1 MSQRVHNLSSFFF
14 VPANAGRRYCRA
26 NRSLDAWKRQM
37 TTSSRYVTQ
46 RPGPLCPNTSF
57 FFLMCRSSDK
67 EHCSSRDTVR
77 QRIWSWPCLPN
88 WRQHR
93 LVCIFFCLSLGPM
106 SHGIWT
112 ALSGRVAKLSSAA
125 SSSMTTLQREIL
137 RSVVIIASLATS
149 VAILIVI
156 LWATW

>member
-1 MSQRVHNLSSFFF
+1 VSQRVHNLSSFFF

-46 RPGPLCPNTSF
+46 CPGSLCPNTSF
-57 FFLMCRSSDK
+57 LFLMCRSSDK

-77 QRIWSWPCLPN
+77 QRIRPRPCLSN

-93 LVCIFFCLSLGPM
+93 LVCIFCLSVGQM

-137 RSVVIIASLATS
+137 RFVVIIASLATS